1 MQHLAQFRS
10 QPTTCF
16 APRLVSVISDMLPDF
31 YAVVAEYLSEYP
43 TISKAYRLEIR
54 GLVVF
59 FNRFFSE
66 KISE

>member
-1 MQHLAQFRS
+1 MQHLVQFPS

-16 APRLVSVISDMLPDF
+16 APHLVSVISDMLPDF

-43 TISKAYRLEIR
+43 TISKAYLLEIR

-59 FNRFFSE
+59 F
-66 KISE
+66 